1 MDLPVI
7 RGICCSASVPVT
19 NIPPVTTS
27 VRREEEKIKPP
38 ASFKLKKAFAETAQ
52 SYDVSKPKSVGEQIV
67 QVEAREAFGSEKVV
81 AALDAYIRSHALE
94 TTVAIALKT
103 HTPLVQG
110 EDVVL
115 EVDNKLQY
123 EKVEAIK
130 SSIQNALMKH
140 LNNGHLSLEL
150 RFFDDTKGK
159 EERRLITSQDK
170 LEYFIKENPVVAEM
184 KRMFGLEFE

>member
-1 MDLPVI
+1 M
-7 RGICCSASVPVT
+7 
-19 NIPPVTTS
+19 
-27 VRREEEKIKPP
+27 
-38 ASFKLKKAFAETAQ
+38 
-52 SYDVSKPKSVGEQIV
+52 QI
-67 QVEAREAFGSEKVV
+67 EAREVFGSDKVV
-81 AALDAYIRSHALE
+81 AALDAYIGAHALE

-103 HTPLVQG
+103 HTPVVQG
-110 EDVVL
+110 EDIVL

-140 LNNGHLSLEL
+140 LNNGHLSLAL

-170 LEYFIKENPVVAEM
+170 LDYFIKENPIVAEM
-184 KRMFGLEFE
+184 KKMFGLEFE

>member
-1 MDLPVI
+1 MK
-7 RGICCSASVPVT
+7 
-19 NIPPVTTS
+19 
-27 VRREEEKIKPP
+27 KIKVGVI
-38 ASFKLKKAFAETAQ
+38 FGGQ
-52 SYDVSKPKSVGEQIV
+52 STEHDVS
-67 QVEAREAFGSEKVV
+67 
-81 AALDAYIRSHALE
+81 
-94 TTVAIALKT
+94 
-103 HTPLVQG
+103 
-110 EDVVL
+110 VVL

>member
-1 MDLPVI
+1 M
-7 RGICCSASVPVT
+7 
-19 NIPPVTTS
+19 
-27 VRREEEKIKPP
+27 
-38 ASFKLKKAFAETAQ
+38 
-52 SYDVSKPKSVGEQIV
+52 

-170 LEYFIKENPVVAEM
+170 LEYFNKG
-184 KRMFGLEFE
+184 KSGCCQK